1 MLEQYLTPEIVQGVI
16 VFAVAFLV
24 TLAAVPFS
32 RWLAATIGA
41 IDYPSN
47 RRVNDHPVPR
57 CGGIALY
64 LGFMAGCCTLW
75 LGATQFGWR
84 ITDLYIIKDVQY
96 PTLVMGIT
104 IMFIVG
110 LIDDIVQISPMQKIA
125 GQVLAATIV
134 ALSGVSIDMVR
145 SLVDGAYVELGWLNI
160 PLTVAYLVIFVNII
174 NLIDGLDGLA
184 SGLVA
189 IISCGML
196 YIVYLRGSMTL
207 AFVCLALIAICLAFL
222 CYNFY
227 PASTFM
233 GDSGALFLGLLLGA
247 ISIAGVVRT
256 QSLIINIVP
265 LVIAGIPVLDTA
277 SAFIRRTR
285 QHESFAHADLGHIH
299 HRLIDAGFGQ
309 RKAVLILYACT
320 AALTLAGI
328 MLSRT
333 SGYMRWGTF
342 FVLFVATFIV
352 IWRLGLFKPV
362 LQHHY
367 DNRGNLG
374 PRKPRQRKAS
384 SAEAEAADA
393 GRHVSTAPARTAPPA
408 APPNPGGGAA

>member
-1 MLEQYLTPEIVQGVI
+1 M
-16 VFAVAFLV
+16 FSVAFLV
-24 TLAAVPFS
+24 TLATVPLS
-32 RWLAATIGA
+32 RWIAATIGA

-64 LGFMAGCCTLW
+64 LGFMAGCITLY
-75 LGATQFGWR
+75 LGVTQFGWR
-84 ITDLYIIKDVQY
+84 IIDLYIVKDIQY
-96 PTLVMGIT
+96 PTLVMGIS

-110 LIDDIVQISPMQKIA
+110 LIDDIVQIKPMQKLA

-134 ALSGVSIDMVR
+134 ALAGVSIDMVR

-160 PLTVAYLVIFVNII
+160 PITVVYLVIFVNII

-184 SGLVA
+184 AGIVA
-189 IISCGML
+189 IVSISML
-196 YIVYLRGSMTL
+196 VIVYLRGSMTL
-207 AFVCLALIAICLAFL
+207 AFICIALIAICLAFL

-285 QHESFAHADLGHIH
+285 QHKSFASADMGHIH
-299 HRLIDAGFGQ
+299 HRLVDAGFSQ
-309 RKAVLILYACT
+309 RKSVLILYACT
-320 AALTLAGI
+320 AALAFAGVT
-328 MLSRT
+328 LSRT
-333 SGYMRWGTF
+333 SGYLRWGMFIGLFLVTF
-342 FVLFVATFIV
+342 FV

-367 DNRGNLG
+367 DNRGKLG
-374 PRKPRQRKAS
+374 PRVPRKPKSETPGS
-384 SAEAEAADA
+384 SGKKGRTAAAHAID
-393 GRHVSTAPARTAPPA
+393 APAASAPPG
-408 APPNPGGGAA
+408 PSGGVDS

>member
-1 MLEQYLTPEIVQGVI
+1 MLEQLLTQEVVQGVI

-64 LGFMAGCCTLW
+64 LGFMAGCLTLW
-75 LGATQFGWR
+75 LGTSFFGWR
-84 ITDLYIIKDVQY
+84 ITDLYIVKGVQY
-96 PTLVMGIT
+96 PVLVMGIS

-110 LIDDIVQISPMQKIA
+110 LIDDIVQIGPMQKLA

-160 PLTVAYLVIFVNII
+160 PITVAYLVVFVNII

-265 LVIAGIPVLDTA
+265 LVIAGIPVLDTL
-277 SAFIRRTR
+277 SAIIRRTR
-285 QHESFAHADLGHIH
+285 QHTSFANADMGHIH

-320 AALTLAGI
+320 AALTVAGI

-333 SGYMRWGTF
+333 SGAMRWGTF
-342 FVLFVATFIV
+342 VVLFAATFLLV
-352 IWRLGLFKPV
+352 WRLGLFKPV

-374 PRKPRQRKAS
+374 PRKPRARVQGGAP
-384 SAEAEAADA
+384 SAAEAA
-393 GRHVSTAPARTAPPA
+393 A
-408 APPNPGGGAA
+408 APVAAGPASAAPGPGKGGAA